1 MEILVKFD
9 DKEKEK
15 IFNYAKSHSLTL
27 EEVFK
32 KALFE
37 KIENEFEIYLAE
49 KLYLDYMKKEKKNNV
64 IFKNLDV

>member
-9 DKEKEK
+9 DKEKEQILK
-15 IFNYAKSHSLTL
+15 YAKSHSLTL

-32 KALFE
+32 RALFE

-49 KLYLDYMKKEKKNNV
+49 KLYLDFMKKEKKNSEL
-64 IFKNLDV
+64 FKNLDV